1 MEDFETYFE
10 GHNFH
15 FTSWNDILENENID
29 IKNNNTCEMVEQNVQ
44 LLPRQDVSLY
54 GIIPK
59 MERRS
64 FSSCKQCKHVFNP
77 RDVLLHKNCA
87 LKVKSQHVS
96 HFKKKVKTK
105 KNPVPLPPLF
115 PTGLEGVSPLE
126 GLNATELR
134 PNSIFIAN
142 ANELPQIIADASP
155 TLAKP
160 SPHPDD
166 VGGFPLPSTHSLP
179 MEQSPSSDN
188 TAFNNSVDKVS
199 STNTQSSHAYSN
211 NHASSKSKKRK
222 YSKSHNREPDTSAH
236 YDSVEDTKGPCTR
249 SIKYS
254 NHSSGNDSL
263 HRNKKSPSIEN
274 GYFSQNDSQEI
285 PTSIPLMY
293 MPMSPV
299 RAVTPLQIIQEGEM
313 VCLEAPQQVLTPSDC
328 PHQMYFTI
336 PEQLNVKMYKSR
348 PKLASI
354 PLYGARK
361 IGGAIVI
368 SKQKL
373 ISYKPTSLL
382 NNSHRLNV
390 LKSKNN
396 RINLK
401 SVSDKNITNDVK
413 HIRLS
418 SDVNGF
424 IIHADVSESN
434 EDQQNSIHDGN
445 ISLMNIK

>member
-1 MEDFETYFE
+1 
-10 GHNFH
+10 
-15 FTSWNDILENENID
+15 
-29 IKNNNTCEMVEQNVQ
+29 MVEQNVQ

-254 NHSSGNDSL
+254 NHSS
-263 HRNKKSPSIEN
+263 
-274 GYFSQNDSQEI
+274 
-285 PTSIPLMY
+285 
-293 MPMSPV
+293 
-299 RAVTPLQIIQEGEM
+299 IIQEGEM